1 MYYVVC
7 CSYSLLL
14 SSANVR
20 KNISSNQGV
29 KFPLNRHIFDFCKGA
44 VSGAQRFAAEG
55 STP

>member
-1 MYYVVC
+1 MCYVVC

-20 KNISSNQGV
+20 TNIRSNHGV
-29 KFPLNRHIFDFCKGA
+29 KFPLNKHIFGVCKGA
-44 VSGAQRFAAEG
+44 VSGAHFFSVEG